1 MSVSR
6 LTGIINQSFYCV
18 MRMSSVYKIDESHA
32 VKHSMTVYHTVNE
45 IYKSEL
51 PQNKFLENQ
60 QSIIFASAI
69 LHDMCD
75 KKYIEPESGLR
86 VIQSYMN
93 KYITDDEF
101 EIITKIIMSMSYS
114 KVKQNGYANMGE
126 YQLAYHIVR
135 EADLLAAYDI
145 DRCIM
150 YGMNIDKIPYSNA
163 LNRAIGLFN
172 NRVLTYR
179 SDDLFV
185 TQYSKDKSAK
195 LHQEAV
201 ENMRLLN
208 LLDGGK

>member
-1 MSVSR
+1 MSVSK
-6 LTGIINQSFYCV
+6 LTSIINQSFHCV
-18 MRMSSVYKIDESHA
+18 SRMSSVYNIDESHA
-32 VKHSMTVYHTVNE
+32 VKHSMNVYHNANE

-60 QSIIFASAI
+60 QTIIFASAI

-75 KKYIEPESGLR
+75 KKYIDPENGLR
-86 VIQSYMN
+86 VIHSYMN
-93 KYITDDEF
+93 KYITDEDF
-101 EIITKIIMSMSYS
+101 ETITKIITSMSYS

-150 YGMNIDKIPYSNA
+150 YGMNIDKMAYSVA
-163 LNRAIGLFN
+163 LNRAIGLFDA
-172 NRVLTYR
+172 RVLTYR
-179 SDDLFV
+179 SDNLFV
-185 TQYSKDKSAK
+185 TQYAKDKSAK

-201 ENMRLLN
+201 ENMKLLN